1 MGIFS
6 DSAKELKNVKSL
18 VMTAMMVALYLV
30 LESFSY
36 AITPLMPT
44 YLRISFSFIAI
55 ALVGSM
61 FGPTVGAVAGV
72 VSDLL
77 ACLLFPRGAW
87 FPGFT
92 LTALFVGMLFG
103 LGFYRKE
110 LTFLRVLLTR
120 GSIVFFCNIF
130 LNTIWT
136 SIITGKGVYAI
147 MGARIVKN
155 LIAWPVESI
164 LLFAVV
170 RAVLAIYQKIK
181 HR

>member
-1 MGIFS
+1 MRIFS
-6 DSAKELKNVKSL
+6 DSAKELKNVRSL
-18 VMTAMMVALYLV
+18 VLTAMMVALYLV

-61 FGPTVGAVAGV
+61 FGPVVGALAGV
-72 VSDLL
+72 VSDLM

-92 LTALFVGMLFG
+92 LTALFVGMIFG
-103 LGFYRKE
+103 LGFYRKKM
-110 LTFLRVLLTR
+110 TFLRVLFTR
-120 GSIVFFCNIF
+120 GSIVLFCNIF

-136 SIITGKGVYAI
+136 SIISGKGVYAI
-147 MGARIVKN
+147 MGTRIVKN

-164 LLFAVV
+164 LLFAVLGTV
-170 RAVLAIYQKIK
+170 GSIYHK
-181 HR
+181 HK